1 MKDEYDFSKAER
13 GKFFRPNLRLIPPV
27 RLEPEVLD
35 FLAASAAKRGTT
47 VNELVNQLLKNDI
60 ASIRAAAG

>member
-1 MKDEYDFSKAER
+1 MKDEYDFSNAER
-13 GKFFRPNLRLIPPV
+13 GRFFRPNLRLIPPV

-35 FLAASAAKRGTT
+35 FLASSAQARGTT

-60 ASIRAAAG
+60 ASMRAAAG